1 MSRIKKTPEIGTFN
15 IGDCYVENLMKTLQF
30 ISLIQPIWDTTWSV
44 SHREDAKNPVV
55 LHPLRYGPTIK
66 QTSKLS
72 WFQTHLQNNIVNKSI
87 PFIKNLNETCN
98 HLFTSCL
105 PPWFHKK
112 KHPDSFTT
120 SPLSYRKTRSSIP
133 PPRSR
138 CWYLGRWAVY
148 TPPNQPKPMGN
159 LTNPQV
165 AIIREKF
172 ILILEGHALKVC
184 VFQAAMSSETHR

>member
-15 IGDCYVENLMKTLQF
+15 IGDCYVENLLKTLQF

-105 PPWFHKK
+105 PQWFHKK
-112 KHPDSFTT
+112 KTSYPILHNLSTELSKNEVFHSSAQVSMLIPGQVGGLHPPQST
-120 SPLSYRKTRSSIP
+120 KTHGESDKP
-133 PPRSR
+133 PG
-138 CWYLGRWAVY
+138 CH
-148 TPPNQPKPMGN
+148 
-159 LTNPQV
+159 
-165 AIIREKF
+165 IREKLT
-172 ILILEGHALKVC
+172 LIRFGHG
-184 VFQAAMSSETHR
+184 